1 MPAISSN
8 IQSLLGQCKSV
19 HDIFQADRIPRDH
32 PNHKAAVYHQSYLLG
47 RIQDLRAI
55 IERLGTQNAELIELS
70 HRADMLTPQ
79 IRPRRQFSKKL
90 QAVYQRESKLTEL
103 MRLDMESLLI
113 LGNMTLDQLAL
124 FLKLRHQ
131 IPGSLNNWK
140 YPFSELYRQIIN
152 AQNQDATIV
161 SLRGSLER
169 DIWWLQFNVRSY
181 RNTFIEH
188 LDRPWQRGSSR
199 PVYTEGFSFFI
210 PTPAGSLTDVEER
223 SISDAVEHLLP
234 DGLRNLPS
242 DHWQRQPRSIVQW
255 LVQHI
260 DTIALASER
269 EKVGEA
275 WEKIGGE
282 TVSYEV
288 MARRILTMLEGAS
301 AIVAQ

>member
-1 MPAISSN
+1 
-8 IQSLLGQCKSV
+8 
-19 HDIFQADRIPRDH
+19 
-32 PNHKAAVYHQSYLLG
+32 
-47 RIQDLRAI
+47 
-55 IERLGTQNAELIELS
+55 
-70 HRADMLTPQ
+70 
-79 IRPRRQFSKKL
+79 
-90 QAVYQRESKLTEL
+90 

-131 IPGSLNNWK
+131 IPGSLSNWK
-140 YPFSELYRQIIN
+140 YPFSELHRQIIN
-152 AQNQDATIV
+152 THNQDTTIT
-161 SLRGSLER
+161 SLRSSLER

-199 PVYTEGFSFFI
+199 PVYVEGFSFFI

-223 SISDAVEHLLP
+223 SISDTVEHLLP

-242 DHWQRQPRSIVQW
+242 DHWQRKPRAIVQW

-260 DTIALASER
+260 DTVTSASDR
-269 EKVGEA
+269 EAVGNA
-275 WEKIGGE
+275 WERIGGE

-288 MARRILTMLEGAS
+288 IARRILAMLEGAS
-301 AIVAQ
+301 AIAIQ